1 MDLRP
6 RAGRKRAA
14 EARAPSAIGRCL
26 SCRDEQGLHFDLR
39 QAITAA
45 LSLDTLL
52 VYAQACHGTSAS
64 AKARKAKVAASAR
77 LRSVPSG
84 KHVRAFVTPSPVVVF
99 HISARSYSMY
109 TLNDGGCDKECVR
122 QYLIAWGVEALV
134 ERLDLEEASALPVRH
149 VGATRFVQQ
158 AFSIEDM
165 PAPLATLA
173 ALLRRSACKAIGAAV
188 VKLLKAAHAAGTG
201 SGRQRVLTSR
211 REIVRHVQRSP
222 LALCEGRF
230 TNPALLREENVIG
243 QVIDH
248 CIEREYAAA
257 DPERREMIYY
267 VP

>member
-1 MDLRP
+1 MSRLKRRP
-6 RAGRKRAA
+6 GGKYTQRGRPAGKPYRGFAHGH
-14 EARAPSAIGRCL
+14 GR
-26 SCRDEQGLHFDLR
+26 
-39 QAITAA
+39 
-45 LSLDTLL
+45 LL
-52 VYAQACHGTSAS
+52 G
-64 AKARKAKVAASAR
+64 
-77 LRSVPSG
+77 
-84 KHVRAFVTPSPVVVF
+84 
-99 HISARSYSMY
+99 
-109 TLNDGGCDKECVR
+109 
-122 QYLIAWGVEALV
+122 
-134 ERLDLEEASALPVRH
+134 ALPVRH
-149 VGATRFVQQ
+149 VGAARFVQQ

-173 ALLRRSACKAIGAAV
+173 ALLRRSACEAIGAAV